1 MTHPFQYKVEQAAGY
16 RNAFLDATLLVDATK
31 QKLRDLRITMFV
43 MISQIKERGCS
54 QNEIGRRLQIS
65 QARMSSMMREG
76 HRMSDRVLLKRYPQI
91 LEVWNDVCGSQK
103 GGDQ

>member
-1 MTHPFQYKVEQAAGY
+1 MTHTIQHKAEQAAGY
-16 RNAFLDATLLVDATK
+16 RNMFLDATMLVDATR

-43 MISQIKERGCS
+43 MISQIRARGCS

-65 QARMSSMMREG
+65 QGRMSSMMREG

-91 LEVWNDVCGSQK
+91 LEVWNDVCGLQK

>member
-1 MTHPFQYKVEQAAGY
+1 MTHRSDHKEEQAAGY

-43 MISQIKERGCS
+43 MISQIQACGCS

-65 QARMSSMMREG
+65 QARMSSMLREG
-76 HRMSDRVLLKRYPQI
+76 HRLSDRVLLKRYPQI
-91 LEVWNDVCGSQK
+91 LEVWNDVCYSQK

>member
-1 MTHPFQYKVEQAAGY
+1 MTHRSDHKEEQAAGY

-43 MISQIKERGCS
+43 MISQIQACGCS

-65 QARMSSMMREG
+65 QARMSSMLREG
-76 HRMSDRVLLKRYPQI
+76 HRLSDRVLLKRYPQI
-91 LEVWNDVCGSQK
+91 LEVWNEVCYSQK

>member
-1 MTHPFQYKVEQAAGY
+1 MTHLAEYKAEQAAGY
-16 RNAFLDATLLVDATK
+16 QNMFLDATLLVDATK

-43 MISQIKERGCS
+43 MISQIQARGCS

-65 QARMSSMMREG
+65 QARMSSMLREG
-76 HRMSDRVLLKRYPQI
+76 HRLSDRVLLKRYPQI
-91 LEVWNDVCGSQK
+91 LEVWNDVCNQTT

>member
-1 MTHPFQYKVEQAAGY
+1 MTHPTQYKAEQAAGY
-16 RNAFLDATLLVDATK
+16 RNMFLDATLLVDATK

-43 MISQIKERGCS
+43 MISQIQSRGCS

-65 QARMSSMMREG
+65 QARMSSMLREG

-91 LEVWNDVCGSQK
+91 LEVWNDVCGLEK

>member
-16 RNAFLDATLLVDATK
+16 RNMFLDATLMVDATK
-31 QKLRDLRITMFV
+31 FKLRELRITMFV
-43 MISQIKERGCS
+43 MISQIQAQGCS

-65 QARMSSMMREG
+65 QARMSSMLREG
-76 HRMSDRVLLKRYPQI
+76 HKMYDRVLLKRYPQI
-91 LEVWNDVCGSQK
+91 LEVWNDVCGSQE

>member
-1 MTHPFQYKVEQAAGY
+1 MTHPLQYKVEQAAGY
-16 RNAFLDATLLVDATK
+16 RNMFLDATLMVEATK

-43 MISQIKERGCS
+43 MISQIQARGCS
-54 QNEIGRRLQIS
+54 QNEIGRRIGVS
-65 QARMSSMMREG
+65 QARMSTMLGEG

-91 LEVWNDVCGSQK
+91 LEVWNDVCGLQK

>member
-1 MTHPFQYKVEQAAGY
+1 MSHLAEYKAEQAAGY
-16 RNAFLDATLLVDATK
+16 RNAFLDAALLVDATK

-43 MISQIKERGCS
+43 MISQIQACGCS

-65 QARMSSMMREG
+65 QARMSSMLREG
-76 HRMSDRVLLKRYPQI
+76 HKMSDRVLLKRYPQI
-91 LEVWNDVCGSQK
+91 LEVWNDVCYSLK

>member
-1 MTHPFQYKVEQAAGY
+1 MTHRSDYKVEQAAGY

-43 MISQIKERGCS
+43 MISQIQACGCS

-76 HRMSDRVLLKRYPQI
+76 HRLSDRVLLKRYPQI
-91 LEVWNDVCGSQK
+91 LEVWNEVCYSQK